1 MALPL
6 PPRNNSPIP
15 NSPFYYPQEDAV
27 ASSSGPLVVGAGLAV
42 DYADGTLVAA
52 GGGLANVTATL
63 PLYLTGIQSNP
74 VFNIETA
81 NKFRLGVVQVGD
93 NIDLSGVG
101 VIGVASS
108 TVTNKGVVQLADTTS
123 STSKFLALT
132 ANQGYLL
139 QQQISS
145 LVVSSDLILAGTFNP
160 ATAQMTKVTTK
171 GLEAGFVLNNNLPL
185 PGPENEGYFV
195 ILSERGIYTPPGS
208 STPIDGHVGSW
219 FLSTGSQWNYLK
231 ISEQVPSATE
241 TSGGIIRLAT
251 LQEAID
257 GTNDTAAMTP
267 LKVAEVAVEESQYTT
282 KGDILVAQGAAQ
294 AVALPVGNDGQ
305 VLTADAASPLGM
317 QWTDAACDIPCSTI
331 ANLGSL
337 VVGTGPNTPGTLPIG
352 QNAQY
357 LQVNYNCPTGLE
369 WVTVTNNFAI
379 PCSILT
385 SAGTLVTANGP
396 SSPVA
401 LPRGANRQILT
412 VCQACAATGGLTWA
426 NNTSINE
433 CYLLGQPRGSLI
445 SSTGAAGNIATQLG
459 VGDNPAADGLALVS
473 CSISNTGLCWAK
485 ASPPESCFTAIGQLY
500 VGSGIKGLCA
510 FNVGSNGQVLTADST
525 APVGVSWCALPSPT
539 KVNATIVVG
548 ETREKNQSCDY
559 VILPT
564 AAYPA
569 GCWMV
574 SVWGSACNQGGS
586 ACAYTVLGGSPRVNI
601 EYPNS
606 QSETPF
612 SQTWFVD
619 NSGGCVIW
627 TFCNSSTGAGPQDI
641 VYCAY
646 YSALLM
652 P

>member
-145 LVVSSDLILAGTFNP
+145 LVISSDLVLAGTFDP
-160 ATAQMTKVTTK
+160 VTAQMTKVTTK

-185 PGPENEGYFV
+185 PGPENEGFFV

-219 FLSTGSQWNYLK
+219 FLSTGAQWNYLK

-267 LKVAEVAVEESQYTT
+267 LKVAEVAVEESQYTA

-305 VLTADAASPLGM
+305 VLTADAASPLGV
-317 QWTDAACDIPCSTI
+317 QWTDAACDIPCSAI

-357 LQVNYNCPTGLE
+357 LQVNYSCPTGLE

-385 SAGTLVTANGP
+385 DAGTLVTANGP

-401 LPRGANRQILT
+401 LPRGTNNQILSVNLSCT
-412 VCQACAATGGLTWA
+412 TTGGVTWTD
-426 NNTSINE
+426 NPSINK
-433 CYLLGQPRGSLI
+433 CYLEGQPKGSLVTVND
-445 SSTGAAGNIATQLG
+445 SGALITQVGEGNL
-459 VGDNPAADGLALVS
+459 PAADGVALIS
-473 CSISNTGLCWAK
+473 CSVSVTGLCWAE
-485 ASPPESCFTAIGQLY
+485 ASPPQSCFTAKGQLY
-500 VGSGIKGLCA
+500 VGVGPKGLCA
-510 FNVGSNGQVLTADST
+510 LDAGSDGQILTADST
-525 APVGVSWCALPSPT
+525 APTGVAWCALPSPT
-539 KVNATIVVG
+539 KVNATIVEG
-548 ETREKNQSCDY
+548 ETREKGANCDY

-564 AAYPA
+564 AVYPA

-574 SVWGSACNQGGS
+574 TVWGSACNAGGS
-586 ACAYTVLGGSPRVNI
+586 ACAQTKLGDSPRVYI

-619 NSGGCVIW
+619 NSGGCAIW
-627 TFCNSSTGAGPQDI
+627 TFCNSSTGAGPQPI

-646 YSALLM
+646 YSALLV

>member
-145 LVVSSDLILAGTFNP
+145 LVISSDLILAGTFDP

-185 PGPENEGYFV
+185 PGPENEGFFV

-251 LQEAID
+251 SQEAID

-305 VLTADAASPLGM
+305 VLTADASSPLGM

-331 ANLGSL
+331 TNLGSL

-385 SAGTLVTANGP
+385 NAGTLVTANGP
-396 SSPVA
+396 TSPVA
-401 LPRGANRQILT
+401 LPRGSACQILT
-412 VCQACAATGGLTWA
+412 VNPACTVTGGLSWVDNPAILKSQLASCPPASLISVFNSNIVTQPGPNFDPANNGLALTFCTSAATGLFWA
-426 NNTSINE
+426 E
-433 CYLLGQPRGSLI
+433 
-445 SSTGAAGNIATQLG
+445 
-459 VGDNPAADGLALVS
+459 
-473 CSISNTGLCWAK
+473 
-485 ASPPESCFTAIGQLY
+485 ASPPQSCFTAKGQLY
-500 VGSGIKGLCA
+500 VGTGVKGLCA
-510 FNVGSNGQVLTADST
+510 LGAGSNGQVLTADST
-525 APVGVSWCALPSPT
+525 DPVGVTWCALPSPT

-574 SVWGSACNQGGS
+574 SVWGSACNAGGS